1 MKLSTAT
8 GTVFGPSGTG
18 RRGGWVSLPD
28 AVAKRF
34 ETASWQRR
42 QALGN
47 DPERLQFNVSFGL

>member
-1 MKLSTAT
+1 MNLSTMT
-8 GTVFGPSGTG
+8 GTVFGPSGTD

-47 DPERLQFNVSFGL
+47 DPDRLQFNVSFGL